1 MASQRDI
8 RRRIGAVKNIKQI
21 TRAMQFVAAS
31 KLKRAQDATLASRPY
46 SEKLDEVLAD
56 LAAVLGADDHP
67 LLAERAEGGKRL
79 LILITTDRGLA
90 GPLNTNTIRF
100 VSREITE
107 DTGDL
112 TVVTVGRKGRDAMRR
127 AGVPMEAH
135 FAGFGD
141 RPSFADVIPLARLI
155 TDDYLA
161 GKYAVVDIIYSR
173 FVSTLTQRPESF
185 RLLPVEPA
193 SDADA
198 GIPGNQFIF
207 EPNAAT
213 VLEQLLPRYV
223 ATRLF
228 QAVLE
233 SKASEES
240 SRMVAMKNATENAEE
255 LIEDLT
261 LSYNKVR
268 QSNITREM
276 IEIASGA
283 NAR

>member
-1 MASQRDI
+1 MASQREI
-8 RRRIGAVKNIKQI
+8 RRRIGAVRNIKQI

-46 SEKLDEVLAD
+46 AEKIDEVLAD
-56 LAAVLGADDHP
+56 LAAVLGGDEHP
-67 LLAERAEGGKRL
+67 LLARREDGKRM
-79 LILITTDRGLA
+79 IVLITTDRGLA

-100 VSREITE
+100 AAREITE
-107 DTGDL
+107 STGEL

-127 AGVPMEAH
+127 SRVPLAAH

-141 RPSFADVIPLARLI
+141 KPSFADVIPLARLV
-155 TDDYLA
+155 TDEYLA
-161 GKYAVVDIIYSR
+161 GTIARVDIIYSH
-173 FVSTLTQRPESF
+173 FVSTLTQRPSLSS
-185 RLLPVEPA
+185 LLPVEPNEDTA
-193 SDADA
+193 E

-207 EPNAAT
+207 EPNPAA

-223 ATRLF
+223 ATRLY

-240 SRMVAMKNATENAEE
+240 SRMVAMKNATENAED

-283 NAR
+283 QAR

>member
-1 MASQRDI
+1 MASQREI
-8 RRRIGAVKNIKQI
+8 RRRIGAVRNIKQI

-46 SEKLDEVLAD
+46 SEKIDEVLAD
-56 LAAVLGADDHP
+56 LAAVLGGDEHP
-67 LLAERAEGGKRL
+67 LLARREGGKRL
-79 LILITTDRGLA
+79 IVLITTDRGLA

-100 VSREITE
+100 AARDITE
-107 DTGDL
+107 SSGEL
-112 TVVTVGRKGRDAMRR
+112 AVVTIGRKGRDAMRR
-127 AGVPMEAH
+127 ARVPLEAH

-141 RPSFADVIPLARLI
+141 KPTFADIIPLSRLV
-155 TDDYLA
+155 TDAYLD
-161 GKYAVVDIIYSR
+161 GSFSRVDIIYSH
-173 FVSTLTQRPESF
+173 FVSTLTQRPSLTT
-185 RLLPVEPA
+185 LLPVEPTDDTA
-193 SDADA
+193 T

-207 EPNAAT
+207 EPNPAA
-213 VLEQLLPRYV
+213 VLEQLVPRYV

-240 SRMVAMKNATENAEE
+240 SRMVAMKNATENAED

>member
-8 RRRIGAVKNIKQI
+8 RRRIGSVRNIKQI

-31 KLKRAQDATLASRPY
+31 KLKRAQDATLAARPY

-56 LAAVLGADDHP
+56 LAAVLGAEDHP
-67 LLAERAEGGKRL
+67 LLAERSGGKRV
-79 LILITTDRGLA
+79 IVLITTDRPLA
-90 GPLNTNTIRF
+90 GPLNTNIVRF
-100 VSREITE
+100 VSRDII
-107 DTGDL
+107 DNPGDL
-112 TVVTVGRKGRDAMRR
+112 AVVTVGRKGRDAMRR
-127 AGVPMEAH
+127 AGVPLEAH
-135 FAGFGD
+135 FATFGD
-141 RPSFADVIPLARLI
+141 RPAFADVIPLARLL
-155 TDDYLA
+155 TDDFLSGA
-161 GKYAVVDIIYSR
+161 ADRVDIVYSHW
-173 FVSTLTQRPESF
+173 VSTLVQRPT
-185 RLLPVEPA
+185 LLTILPVQPA
-193 SDADA
+193 EDTE
-198 GIPGNQFIF
+198 GIPGRQFIF
-207 EPNAAT
+207 EPSPGE
-213 VLEQLLPRYV
+213 VLQQLLPRFV

-233 SKASEES
+233 AKASEES

-268 QSNITREM
+268 QANITREM

>member
-1 MASQRDI
+1 M
-8 RRRIGAVKNIKQI
+8 
-21 TRAMQFVAAS
+21 
-31 KLKRAQDATLASRPY
+31 
-46 SEKLDEVLAD
+46 
-56 LAAVLGADDHP
+56 
-67 LLAERAEGGKRL
+67 
-79 LILITTDRGLA
+79 
-90 GPLNTNTIRF
+90 
-100 VSREITE
+100 
-107 DTGDL
+107 
-112 TVVTVGRKGRDAMRR
+112 
-127 AGVPMEAH
+127 
-135 FAGFGD
+135 
-141 RPSFADVIPLARLI
+141 
-155 TDDYLA
+155 
-161 GKYAVVDIIYSR
+161 DIIYSR

-185 RLLPVEPA
+185 RLLPIEPA

-283 NAR
+283 KPRR

>member
-1 MASQRDI
+1 
-8 RRRIGAVKNIKQI
+8 
-21 TRAMQFVAAS
+21 
-31 KLKRAQDATLASRPY
+31 
-46 SEKLDEVLAD
+46 
-56 LAAVLGADDHP
+56 
-67 LLAERAEGGKRL
+67 
-79 LILITTDRGLA
+79 
-90 GPLNTNTIRF
+90 
-100 VSREITE
+100 
-107 DTGDL
+107 
-112 TVVTVGRKGRDAMRR
+112 MRR

-141 RPSFADVIPLARLI
+141 RPTFADVIPLARLI
-155 TDDYLA
+155 TDDFLER
-161 GKYAVVDIIYSR
+161 KFDRVDIIYSR
-173 FVSTLTQRPESF
+173 FVTTLTQRAEMDT
-185 RLLPVEPA
+185 LLPIEP
-193 SDADA
+193 SEDTE

-207 EPNAAT
+207 EPSAAA
-213 VLEQLLPRYV
+213 VLEQLVPRYV

-233 SKASEES
+233 AKASEES

-283 NAR
+283 QAR

>member
-8 RRRIGAVKNIKQI
+8 RRRIGSVRNIKQI

-56 LAAVLGADDHP
+56 LAAVLGSEDHP
-67 LLAERAEGGKRL
+67 LLAERPGGGKRV
-79 LILITTDRGLA
+79 IVLITTDRPLA
-90 GPLNTNTIRF
+90 GPLNTNIVRF
-100 VSREITE
+100 VSRDII
-107 DTGDL
+107 DNPGDL
-112 TVVTVGRKGRDAMRR
+112 ALVTVGRKGRDAMRR
-127 AGVPMEAH
+127 AGVPLEAH
-135 FAGFGD
+135 FATFGD
-141 RPSFADVIPLARLI
+141 RPAFADVIPLARLL
-155 TDDYLA
+155 TDDFLKGA
-161 GKYAVVDIIYSR
+161 ADRVDIVYSHW
-173 FVSTLTQRPESF
+173 VSTLVQRPT
-185 RLLPVEPA
+185 LITILPVQPA
-193 SDADA
+193 EDTE

-207 EPNAAT
+207 EPNPGA

-233 SKASEES
+233 AKASEES

-268 QSNITREM
+268 QANITREM

-283 NAR
+283 QAR

>member
-8 RRRIGAVKNIKQI
+8 RRRIQSSRNIKQI

-31 KLKRAQDATLASRPY
+31 KLKRAQDATLQSRPY
-46 SEKLDEVLAD
+46 AEKLEEVLAD
-56 LAAVLGADDHP
+56 VATVLDGEDHP
-67 LLAERAEGGKRL
+67 LLVRREGGRRL
-79 LILITTDRGLA
+79 IVLITTDRGLA
-90 GPLNTNTIRF
+90 GALNTNTIRF
-100 VSREITE
+100 AAGEITG
-107 DTGDL
+107 TPGDL
-112 TVVTVGRKGRDAMRR
+112 SVVTVGRKGRDAMRR
-127 AGVPMEAH
+127 ARVPLEAH
-135 FAGFGD
+135 FEGYGE
-141 RPSFADVIPLARLI
+141 RPAFADVLPLARLI

-161 GKYAVVDIIYSR
+161 GKWNRIDIVYSR
-173 FVSTLTQRPESF
+173 FISTLTQRPTMDE
-185 RLLPVEPA
+185 LLPITPRE
-193 SDADA
+193 DTA

-207 EPNAAT
+207 EPDPGT
-213 VLEQLLPRYV
+213 VLERLLPRYV

-261 LSYNKVR
+261 LAYNKVR

-283 NAR
+283 QAH

>member
-8 RRRIGAVKNIKQI
+8 RRRIGAVRNIKQI

-31 KLKRAQDATLASRPY
+31 KLKRAQDSTLAARPY

-56 LAAVLGADDHP
+56 LAAVLGAEDHP
-67 LLAERAEGGKRL
+67 LLAEREGGKRL
-79 LILITTDRGLA
+79 LILVTTDRGLA

-100 VSREITE
+100 ASREIL
-107 DTGDL
+107 DHPGDL
-112 TVVTVGRKGRDAMRR
+112 AVVTVGRKGRDAMRR
-127 AGVPMEAH
+127 AGVPMAAH

-141 RPSFADVIPLARLI
+141 RPTFGDVIPLARLI
-155 TDDYLA
+155 SDDYLA
-161 GKYAVVDIIYSR
+161 GTYGRVDIIYNR
-173 FVSTLTQRPESF
+173 FITTLTQKPELIQ
-185 RLLPVEPA
+185 LLPIRA
-193 SDADA
+193 SDDTE
-198 GIPGNQFIF
+198 GIPGHQFIF
-207 EPNAAT
+207 EPSAAA

-233 SKASEES
+233 GRASEES

-268 QSNITREM
+268 QANITREM

-283 NAR
+283 QAR

>member
-8 RRRIGAVKNIKQI
+8 RRRIGAVRNIKQI

-31 KLKRAQDATLASRPY
+31 KLKRAQDATLAARPY
-46 SEKLDEVLAD
+46 SDVIDEVLAD
-56 LAAVLGADDHP
+56 LATVLSAEDHP
-67 LLAERAEGGKRL
+67 LLAEREGGKRL
-79 LILITTDRGLA
+79 IVLVTTDRGLA

-100 VSREITE
+100 AARDIT
-107 DTGDL
+107 DSKGDL
-112 TVVTVGRKGRDAMRR
+112 AVVTVGRKGRDAMRR

-141 RPSFADVIPLARLI
+141 RPVFADVIPLARLI
-155 TDDYLA
+155 TDDFLE
-161 GKYAVVDIIYSR
+161 GKVDRVDIIYSR
-173 FVSTLTQRPESF
+173 FVTTLSQRPELF
-185 RLLPVEPA
+185 ELLPIKPSE
-193 SDADA
+193 DTE

-207 EPNAAT
+207 EPDAAT
-213 VLEQLLPRYV
+213 VLTQLLPRYV

-233 SKASEES
+233 AKASEES
-240 SRMVAMKNATENAEE
+240 SRMVAMKNATDNAEE

>member
-8 RRRIGAVKNIKQI
+8 RRRIGSVKNIKQI

-31 KLKRAQDATLASRPY
+31 KLKRAQDATLAARPY
-46 SEKLDEVLAD
+46 SEKLDEVLAE
-56 LAAVLGADDHP
+56 LAAVLSGDDHP
-67 LLAERAEGGKRL
+67 LLAEREGGKRL
-79 LILITTDRGLA
+79 IVLITTDRPLA
-90 GPLNTNTIRF
+90 GPLNTNIVRF
-100 VSREITE
+100 VARDIVDSP
-107 DTGDL
+107 GDL
-112 TVVTVGRKGRDAMRR
+112 AVITVGRKGRDAMRR
-127 AGVPMEAH
+127 TGVPLEAH
-135 FAGFGD
+135 FATFGD
-141 RPSFADVIPLARLI
+141 RPTFADVLPLARLV
-155 TDDYLA
+155 TDDFLA
-161 GKYAVVDIIYSR
+161 GTYGRVDVIYSQW
-173 FVSTLTQRPESF
+173 VSTLVQRPT
-185 RLLPVEPA
+185 RLTILPIAA
-193 SDADA
+193 SEDTE

-207 EPNAAT
+207 EPSARA

-233 SKASEES
+233 AKASEES
-240 SRMVAMKNATENAEE
+240 SRMVAMKSATENAEE

-268 QSNITREM
+268 QANITREM

>member
-8 RRRIGAVKNIKQI
+8 RRRIGSVKNIKQI

-31 KLKRAQDATLASRPY
+31 KLKRAQDATLAARPY

-56 LAAVLGADDHP
+56 LAAVLGQEDHP
-67 LLAERAEGGKRL
+67 LLAEPTGGKRL
-79 LILITTDRGLA
+79 IVLITTDRPLS
-90 GPLNTNTIRF
+90 GPLNTNIVRF
-100 VSREITE
+100 VARDII
-107 DTGDL
+107 DNPGD
-112 TVVTVGRKGRDAMRR
+112 VAVITVGRKGRDAMRR
-127 AGVPMEAH
+127 TGVPLEAH
-135 FAGFGD
+135 FATYGD
-141 RPSFADVIPLARLI
+141 RPTFADVLPLARLV
-155 TDDYLA
+155 TDDFLA
-161 GKYAVVDIIYSR
+161 GTYSRVDIIYSHW
-173 FVSTLTQRPESF
+173 VSTLVQRPTQ
-185 RLLPVEPA
+185 LTILPIQPA
-193 SDADA
+193 EDTE

-207 EPNAAT
+207 EPSAAA
-213 VLEQLLPRYV
+213 VLERLLPRYV

-228 QAVLE
+228 QTVLE
-233 SKASEES
+233 AKASEES

-268 QSNITREM
+268 QANITREM